1 MDHQY
6 FNPGKK
12 QYSKFHEMNYST
24 LTAHRREIDLP
35 ILSKKHLFPVVIPS
49 WNLFFI
55 SWSPFLTQL
64 QRIKVRA
71 IKFFILKLEILD
83 LNFKLKANGAKLRT
97 NVTS

>member
-35 ILSKKHLFPVVIPS
+35 ILSNNLYFLLSFRHEIYSLFPD
-49 WNLFFI
+49 LR
-55 SWSPFLTQL
+55 FL
-64 QRIKVRA
+64 RSYS
-71 IKFFILKLEILD
+71 E
-83 LNFKLKANGAKLRT
+83 
-97 NVTS
+97 